1 MIRSIHYSNNIQHL
15 GNDQI
20 DILKIML
27 LQVGRQLFKQKLA
40 VGTNF
45 MIILGP
51 GVVRIDCGVGMMA
64 KTSTL

>member
-1 MIRSIHYSNNIQHL
+1 MQNRVAIFQHL
-15 GNDQI
+15 ENDHI
-20 DILKIML
+20 ESLKIM

-64 KTSTL
+64 ETSTL